1 MPAYLLSN
9 LRRDAVG
16 DVERE
21 RSHNS
26 HCFHRAPDSFT
37 RRIQILLEKKL
48 SAIANHFFGPGG
60 KAPFGRPAGLTRS
73 ARLAKRQ
80 SCTTLKPED
89 SSQALLERIDLL
101 ERKLANA
108 EARVASE
115 AGKIEEHD
123 WVPLVK
129 VSAAP
134 ATATTTAPAWGC
146 GARDEEQAA
155 LCAGFDLAGSCVL
168 CVGGR
173 ARLYPAYRRM
183 VETSGGNL
191 LIYRSGPPSGA
202 DHLPALLAH
211 ADMVVCPVDCINHY
225 TYFTV
230 KRYCKRSGKPCV
242 LLDRSGLSTFRKG
255 VETLSALAASLAE
268 QRARL
273 AAMPTIMPGI

>member
-1 MPAYLLSN
+1 MPAYPLSN

-16 DVERE
+16 DVEPE

-26 HCFHRAPDSFT
+26 HCSHRAPDSFT

-48 SAIANHFFGPGG
+48 GNIANHFFVPGG
-60 KAPFGRPAGLTRS
+60 KVPFGRLAGLTRS

-80 SCTTLKPED
+80 SCVTLKPED
-89 SSQALLERIDLL
+89 SPQAMLERIDLL

-108 EARVASE
+108 EARVASQT
-115 AGKIEEHD
+115 GKIEEHD
-123 WVPLVK
+123 WAPLVK

-134 ATATTTAPAWGC
+134 ATATTTGPAWGC
-146 GARDEEQAA
+146 GTRDEEQAA
-155 LCAGFDLAGSCVL
+155 QCAGFDLAGSCVL

-191 LIYRSGPPSGA
+191 LIYRSGPPNGA

-225 TYFTV
+225 AYFTV

-242 LLDRSGLSTFRKG
+242 LLDRSGLPTFRKG
-255 VETLSALAASLAE
+255 VETLSALAAASLAVSSE
-268 QRARL
+268 
-273 AAMPTIMPGI
+273 PV